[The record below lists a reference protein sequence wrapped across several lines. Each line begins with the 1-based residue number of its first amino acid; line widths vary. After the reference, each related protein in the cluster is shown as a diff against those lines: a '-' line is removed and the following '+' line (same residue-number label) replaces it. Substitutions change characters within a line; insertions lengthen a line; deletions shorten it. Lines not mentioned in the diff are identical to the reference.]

1 VGRALNVVVVKIYIW
16 KNCALGDIDDK
27 IERFAQLRSNRVAF
41 DLPWGLAR
49 LDDGA
54 RNPTTARKN

>member
-1 VGRALNVVVVKIYIW
+1 VGRALNVVAVKIHIL

-27 IERFAQLRSNRVAF
+27 IERYALLRSNRMAF
-41 DLPWGLAR
+41 DLPLGLAR

-54 RNPTTARKN
+54 RNPTTARKD